1 MKVAFIDTRSSKSN
15 TGVGGYRGSVFSR
28 LSERQISDSIDI
40 ERISKS
46 SKYRKIIWSFSKS
59 AIDKDLVHHE
69 PDIMWYPGNLL
80 RRDLKTITT
89 IHGVYPL
96 IYPSLCPYSQV
107 LRLKALRFLSRW
119 IDGIITVSN
128 SERRLI
134 SKHLDYPRDSIYVT
148 YNGNNFAPINGLN
161 IKSKSRNNEKY
172 VLHVSNSSSLEGR
185 KNPKL
190 LLDSFAR
197 LYSLRNDIQLVIVGN
212 GWNSAS
218 ITEYITRIDIKD
230 SVQRVGSVDSD
241 RLPRFYKNAEVYLQT
256 SLWESFGMPVIEAM
270 NFGVPVVSTRAYA
283 LEEVAKDVPFFVEPC
298 PEIIAKKINHVV
310 DIKNEI
316 GNKLRKGIKVAKSY
330 TWEKTANATMQA
342 YRSVLNK

>member
-1 MKVAFIDTRSSKSN
+1 MKVAYIDTRSGKSN

-28 LSERQISDSIDI
+28 LSESEIADSIDI
-40 ERISKS
+40 ERIYKP
-46 SKYRKIIWSFSKS
+46 SKYRKIIWSFSES

-69 PDIMWYPGNLL
+69 PDVLWYPGNLL
-80 RRDLKTITT
+80 SRGLKTIIT

-96 IYPSLCPYSQV
+96 VYPSLCPYSQV
-107 LRLKALRFLSRW
+107 LRLRVLRFLSKW

-128 SERRLI
+128 SEKRLI
-134 SKHLDYPRDSIYVT
+134 SEHLDYPRNSIYVT
-148 YNGNNFAPINGLN
+148 YNGNNFAQINGSN
-161 IKSKSRNNEKY
+161 RKSKSSDDGKY
-172 VLHVSNSSSLEGR
+172 ILHVSNSSSLKGR

-190 LLDSFAR
+190 LLDSFER
-197 LYSLRNDIQLVIVGN
+197 LSSSRNDIKLVIVGN

-230 SVQRVGSVDSD
+230 NVQRVGSVDSD

-283 LEEVAKDVPFFVEPC
+283 LEEVAKDVPFFAKPR
-298 PEIIAKKINHVV
+298 PEDIAKKINHAI
-310 DIKNEI
+310 DTRNEI
-316 GNKLRKGIKVAKSY
+316 DDRLRKGIKVAKGY
-330 TWEKTANATMQA
+330 TWEKTANATAQA